1 MRVCRHI
8 SRISAYYDGE
18 VTPEERRFLDAHVG
32 RCPGCMA
39 ELEGFRSLSR
49 LLSAAGM
56 PEAPEQCSQRLHQRV
71 RSFSDRRV
79 LRMARML
86 TAVAASV
93 IVLCGGW
100 LWQASMRPQV
110 PSNPSLPWEAV
121 AVTPGIA
128 SDPDAGAESLIA
140 QWILDDLPRENR
152 DD

>member
-1 MRVCRHI
+1 
-8 SRISAYYDGE
+8 
-18 VTPEERRFLDAHVG
+18 
-32 RCPGCMA
+32 MA

-71 RSFSDRRV
+71 GALSDRRV

-86 TAVAASV
+86 TAAAAAV

-110 PSNPSLPWEAV
+110 PSNPSIAWELVAV
-121 AVTPGIA
+121 APDME
-128 SDPDAGAESLIA
+128 SDTDAGAESLIA